1 MFFNIRCQNP
11 SSGNDREPQAPQTL
25 ILPSLEDCRL
35 SSKDLKACGDAPL
48 YARRVTQWC
57 KSVLKNRG
65 NISLQRTP
73 TPTPTHPPMC
83 PLHHAALWDGITY
96 AFAGAD
102 EAFAAEEA
110 RRNTPYNVPHQGFFG
125 ALVALKS
132 SQEEEEEPTH
142 RSTHPTPAL
151 YEEKPQ
157 YRATLPPIAGS
168 NDLFVAR
175 SALRTHLHIAT
186 IARITYKA
194 SLLIIYP
201 LVALNATSPHPF
213 MSAQSTRAIDLPWV
227 CLDGRN
233 VPRPA
238 ERSSVLGPRVAPLS
252 FGPEFLA
259 FETSLSLRNV
269 ALKAMPGG
277 LAFSSTLTPEWFSDL
292 IRPCALTSLDTW
304 RSSGLAPSSTF
315 RPHFGVGFPI
325 SAWTLKSFALSY
337 TSSPS
342 PFSLT
347 SSPSSSSTK
356 SCPSN
361 DELFANSALSSPTMT
376 TSSDEEEPN
385 EKDWSHDLDHSLLPS
400 PWNIRT
406 KTRGADMSA
415 GGGAPNPVSLS
426 VPRPFVAARFLEDD
440 VDTAILQASLVECQ
454 MDEGGEGGFEGWS
467 DMGSVPDEMDPE
479 TSLLELRVDE
489 DSEEFPNWSEMGSIL
504 DEADLDEI
512 AFGPLTHRHRSI
524 PLSVDSWLLD
534 TAPSSQSFLSDAS
547 SEVEDRLSVPT
558 IVVSP
563 ATTFDEDKN
572 DDDDDDDDDDDQ
584 REDGW
589 PFELNKVDQGWLP
602 DLVEGVKSVTQF
614 ILDGL
619 VEEEG
624 DIFEYF
630 DASLVEPE
638 AVEDT
643 YADIDGRTHAGSI
656 LDTTE
661 VEGALRWSQNFT
673 NDLAYITRFLLAR
686 LGPEDRIDFE
696 ISAVLQDDPTFKLN
710 NIIASPAYNDPRN
723 SVPIPVRGEVE
734 LVSTP
739 SKLSRCIEPSI
750 PSTPLP
756 APTGRYVEVSHGDST
771 SKNTERRAE
780 RSPFLSC
787 KLSLLADMEGELIKK
802 RIGTIY
808 LEIRLNN
815 HAPPPTSF
823 STSSDNLW
831 SSHLLL

>member
-1 MFFNIRCQNP
+1 MFFNIRRQNP

-110 RRNTPYNVPHQGFFG
+110 RRNTAYNAPHQGFFG

-132 SQEEEEEPTH
+132 PQEEEEEPTH
-142 RSTHPTPAL
+142 RSTHPTPSL
-151 YEEKPQ
+151 YAEKPLD
-157 YRATLPPIAGS
+157 RATLPPIAGS

-175 SALRTHLHIAT
+175 SAFRTHLHIAT
-186 IARITYKA
+186 VARITYKA

-213 MSAQSTRAIDLPWV
+213 ISAQPTRAIGLPWV

-238 ERSSVLGPRVAPLS
+238 ERSSVLGPRVASLT

-259 FETSLSLRNV
+259 FETSLSLRIV
-269 ALKAMPGG
+269 ALEAMPSG

-292 IRPCALTSLDTW
+292 IRPCAPTSPDTW
-304 RSSGLAPSSTF
+304 RSSSLAPSSTF
-315 RPHFGVGFPI
+315 RPYFGVEFPI

-342 PFSLT
+342 LFSLT
-347 SSPSSSSTK
+347 SSPSSSSTR

-361 DELFANSALSSPTMT
+361 DELFANSALSSPKMT

-385 EKDWSHDLDHSLLPS
+385 EKDWSHDLDHSLFPS

-406 KTRGADMSA
+406 KTREADMSA
-415 GGGAPNPVSLS
+415 GGGALNPVSLS
-426 VPRPFVAARFLEDD
+426 VPRAFVAARFLEDD

-512 AFGPLTHRHRSI
+512 AFGPLTHCHRSI
-524 PLSVDSWLLD
+524 PLSV
-534 TAPSSQSFLSDAS
+534 A
-547 SEVEDRLSVPT
+547 
-558 IVVSP
+558 
-563 ATTFDEDKN
+563 
-572 DDDDDDDDDDDQ
+572 
-584 REDGW
+584 
-589 PFELNKVDQGWLP
+589 
-602 DLVEGVKSVTQF
+602 
-614 ILDGL
+614 
-619 VEEEG
+619 
-624 DIFEYF
+624 
-630 DASLVEPE
+630 
-638 AVEDT
+638 
-643 YADIDGRTHAGSI
+643 GRTRSCRGY
-656 LDTTE
+656 
-661 VEGALRWSQNFT
+661 NFT

-696 ISAVLQDDPTFKLN
+696 TSAVLQDDPTFKLN
-710 NIIASPAYNDPRN
+710 NIIASPAHNDPRN

-808 LEIRLNN
+808 LEIRLNI
-815 HAPPPTSF
+815 HAPAPTSF